1 MKINKKKT
9 IRNGALVCGGAI
21 ILGAAYFLGVKK
33 GIQIGTYGLSDLIV
47 KTKTEGLKMYKEVNG
62 EKYLIKLIKEEQ

>member
-1 MKINKKKT
+1 MKNKKKI
-9 IRNGALVCGGAI
+9 IRNGALVCGGI
-21 ILGAAYFLGVKK
+21 ILLGASYFIGVKK

>member
-1 MKINKKKT
+1 MKNKKKI
-9 IRNGALVCGGAI
+9 IRNGALVRGGI
-21 ILGAAYFLGVKK
+21 ILLGSSYFIGVKK